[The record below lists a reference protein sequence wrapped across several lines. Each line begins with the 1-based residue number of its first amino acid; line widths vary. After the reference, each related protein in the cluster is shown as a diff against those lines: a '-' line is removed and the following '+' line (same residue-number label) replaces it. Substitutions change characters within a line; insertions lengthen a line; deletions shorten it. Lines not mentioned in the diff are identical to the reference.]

1 MRKKFVL
8 NFPAQQVEEP
18 ITYRLIKDYDV
29 VINILNADISSGREG
44 SLLIEM
50 KANKESLT
58 EALEYLEKNNITY
71 IPLEK
76 SIHWNEK
83 ACIHCGACTAV
94 CFAGALTMDKKLWKL
109 NFSPEKCIACELCLK
124 ACPLSLFESEFSES
138 YT

>member
-8 NFPAQQVEEP
+8 NFPAERVEEP
-18 ITYRLIKDYDV
+18 ITYKLIKDYDV

-50 KANKESLT
+50 KANKENLT
-58 EALEYLEKNNITY
+58 GALEYLEKNNITF

-83 ACIHCGACTAV
+83 ACIHCGGCTAV
-94 CFAGALTMDKKLWKL
+94 CFAGALTMDKKTWKL
-109 NFSPEKCIACELCLK
+109 NFLPEKCVACELCLN
-124 ACPLSLFESEFSES
+124 ACPLGLFESEFSES
-138 YT
+138 YA